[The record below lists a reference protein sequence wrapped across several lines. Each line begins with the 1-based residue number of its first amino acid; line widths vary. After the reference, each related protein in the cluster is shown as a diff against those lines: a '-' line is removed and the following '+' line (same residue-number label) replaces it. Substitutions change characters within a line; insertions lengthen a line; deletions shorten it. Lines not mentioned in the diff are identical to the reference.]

1 MNAPTKISE
10 VTPQVITFLLDGK
23 PVEAF
28 EGESIL
34 KAAERSGVCIPHLC
48 YKDGL
53 RADGNCRACVV
64 EIKGERTLAP
74 SCCRS
79 ATAGMEV
86 QAMSERAV
94 KSQKMVL
101 EMLLSDM
108 PDVGYKWNDASST
121 KPSSA
126 TAVPG
131 AEAGTKNIGQ
141 HGELSDWAARMG
153 VTVRPE
159 LKALRREQPKSD
171 MSHPAMAV
179 NLDACIQCN
188 RCVRACREEQVND
201 VIGYALRGAHSEIV
215 FDLNDP
221 MGQSTCVA
229 CGECVQAC
237 PTGALMPKTQV
248 GSQIVDKKVDSVCP
262 FCGVGCLL
270 TYNVKDNAIVSVDG
284 RDGPANH
291 SRLCVKGRFGFD
303 YAASPQRLTV
313 PLIRKVGVGK
323 DPELLNRL
331 NRDSADWSEV
341 FREATWDEALA
352 LGAGKLKDL
361 RDQFGPKA
369 LAGFGSAKGS
379 NEEAYL
385 FQKLVRTGFGSN
397 NVDHCTRLCHA
408 SSVAAL
414 LEGVG
419 SGAVSN
425 QVNDVE
431 HSDLIFVIGSNP
443 TSNHPV
449 AATWMKNAA
458 QKGAKIVLA
467 DPRITDIG
475 KHAWRTLQFKADTDV
490 AMLNALIHVVI
501 EEGLVDQDFVSRRA
515 SNFEALR
522 DNVKGYS
529 PEAME
534 PICGIPAQTL
544 REVAREFAKA
554 KSAMILWG
562 MGISQHVHGTDNA
575 RCLIALV
582 TVTGQIG
589 KPGSGLH
596 PLRGQNNVQGASDA
610 GLIPMML
617 PNYQR
622 VTNGAAHAWFED
634 FWDAKLDAQPGYT
647 VVEIMHKILA
657 PDSDAH
663 KVRGMYIMGE
673 NPAMSDPDLNHAR
686 HALASLDHLVVQ
698 DIFMTETAWLADV
711 VLPATAWPEKNG
723 TVSNTDRMVQ
733 LGKQAI
739 NPPGQAKPD
748 LWIIQQIAERVGP
761 HAPHFVSSLPLEG
774 ALADLGRPGV
784 GHAGAHAASTGAG
797 SHGTGRPLA
806 CGYEGEFDGVAEV
819 YDEMRRAM
827 HAAISGITWE
837 RLQRESSVT
846 YPCLSETDPGA
857 PTVFLETFPTDDGRV
872 HLVPADIIPANERPD
887 GDFPYVLITGRQLEH
902 WHTGSMTR
910 RATVLD
916 AIEPMATASMCG
928 ADLAKLGLET
938 GDVITIQSR
947 RGEVA
952 IHVRRDDGTPHGAVF
967 VPFAYYEAAANLM
980 TNAALD
986 PFGKI
991 PEFKYCAVAVRA
1003 GGVPSAIEGYG
1014 TSRPA
1019 VVAA

>member
-1 MNAPTKISE
+1 MNAPTKAVE
-10 VTPQVITFLLDGK
+10 VTPQVITFMLDGK

-34 KAAERSGVCIPHLC
+34 KAAERAGTCIPHLC

-86 QAMSERAV
+86 QATSERAV

-108 PDVGYKWNDASST
+108 PDEGYKWNDAEDA
-121 KPSSA
+121 KPNGSQ
-126 TAVPG
+126 
-131 AEAGTKNIGQ
+131 Q
-141 HGELSDWAARMG
+141 HGELSDWAARMD
-153 VTVRPE
+153 VSVRPE
-159 LKALRREQPKSD
+159 LKALRREQPKAD
-171 MSHPAMAV
+171 VSHPAMAV

-201 VIGYALRGAHSEIV
+201 VIGYANRGAHSEIV

-221 MGQSTCVA
+221 MAESTCVA

-237 PTGALMPKTQV
+237 PTGALMPKSHIGTQV
-248 GSQIVDKKVDSVCP
+248 VDKKVDSVCP

-270 TYNVKDNAIVSVDG
+270 TYNVKDDVIVSVEG

-291 SRLCVKGRFGFD
+291 NRLCVKGRFGFD
-303 YAASPQRLTV
+303 YAHSPQRLTV
-313 PLIRKVGVGK
+313 PLIRKPGVSK
-323 DPELLNRL
+323 DPEMLNNL
-331 NRDSADWSEV
+331 NRDSSDWSEV
-341 FREATWDEALA
+341 FREATWEEALA
-352 LGAGKLKDL
+352 LTTGKLRGL
-361 RDQFGPKA
+361 RDTYGKKS

-443 TSNHPV
+443 TANHPV

-458 QKGAKIVLA
+458 KKGAKIVLA

-475 KHAWRTLQFKADTDV
+475 KHAWRTLQFKPDTDV
-490 AMLNALIHVVI
+490 AMLNAMIHVVI
-501 EEGLVDQDFVSRRA
+501 EEGLADQEFITKRA
-515 SNFEALR
+515 SNYEALR
-522 DNVKGYS
+522 ENVKGYS

-554 KSAMILWG
+554 KGAMILWG
-562 MGISQHVHGTDNA
+562 MGVSQHVHGTDNA

-610 GLIPMML
+610 GLIPMMF

-622 VTNGAAHAWFED
+622 VTNKAAHAWFED
-634 FWDAKLDAQPGYT
+634 FWNTKLDDQPGYT
-647 VVEIMHKILA
+647 VVEIMHKALA
-657 PDSDAH
+657 DDSDPH

-686 HALASLDHLVVQ
+686 HALASLEHMVVQ

-711 VLPATAWPEKNG
+711 VLPATAWPEKDG

-733 LGKQAI
+733 LGKKAV

-748 LWIIQQIAERVGP
+748 LWILQQIAKGMG
-761 HAPHFVSSLPLEG
+761 LNWNY
-774 ALADLGRPGV
+774 
-784 GHAGAHAASTGAG
+784 AGES
-797 SHGTGRPLA
+797 
-806 CGYEGEFDGVAEV
+806 DGVAAV
-819 YDEMRRAM
+819 YEEMRQAM

-846 YPCLSETDPGA
+846 YPCLSAEDPGS
-857 PTVFLETFPTDDGRV
+857 PTVFIDQFPTDNGRV
-872 HLVPADIIPANERPD
+872 QLVPADIIPANERPD
-887 GDFPYVLITGRQLEH
+887 AEYPFVLITGRQLEH

-928 ADLAKLGLET
+928 DDLKAMSLEA
-938 GDVITIQSR
+938 GDVITIASR
-947 RGEVA
+947 RGNVA
-952 IHVRRDDGTPHGAVF
+952 LHVRRDDGTPRGAVF

-1003 GGVPSAIEGYG
+1003 GGTPAAISGYG
-1014 TSRPA
+1014 TNPA
-1019 VVAA
+1019 PATA